1 MMSRVLRKTLFS
13 RPITSILA
21 NHTTHISSSLRSF
34 VNIRTMNT
42 LQERSTI
49 YKAFK
54 KGGPALGGWQV
65 RLLIVLSFLLILTLF
80 DRCCQEQT
88 ILVQLPVLASIGSVL
103 TANTA
108 TSMVSTL
115 HQGIATSTLM
125 TNRRRDARSRHR
137 HSSRRCQSHCSYTRQ

>member
-1 MMSRVLRKTLFS
+1 MTTSRVLRKTLFS
-13 RPITSILA
+13 RPITSVLA
-21 NHTTHISSSLRSF
+21 NHTTHTNSNPRSS

-80 DRCCQEQT
+80 DRCCQEQIT
-88 ILVQLPVLASIGSVL
+88 LAQLPVLASIGSVL

-108 TSMVSTL
+108 TSMVCTL
-115 HQGIATSTLM
+115 HRVTATNRLTS
-125 TNRRRDARSRHR
+125 NRRRDARSRYR
-137 HSSRRCQSHCSYTRQ
+137 HSSRRC

>member
-1 MMSRVLRKTLFS
+1 MTMSHVLRKTLFS
-13 RPITSILA
+13 RPITSLLFGSTARI
-21 NHTTHISSSLRSF
+21 NPSTQPF

-65 RLLIVLSFLLILTLF
+65 WLLIMLPMLLVLTPIN
-80 DRCCQEQT
+80 RCCLEQT
-88 ILVQLPVLASIGSVL
+88 TLVQLPVLASIGSVL

-108 TSMVSTL
+108 TSMVCIL
-115 HQGIATSTLM
+115 HQKTCDQQA
-125 TNRRRDARSRHR
+125 DVK
-137 HSSRRCQSHCSYTRQ
+137 